1 MKKIQK
7 YLTVFFVLSFL
18 VVNFPLNVFAW
29 SHYPRLYGD
38 DRYQTSKAVAE
49 KYNSG
54 QTDNIVITTGTNFP
68 DALSVSTLA
77 GKLKAPILLV
87 NQTVSQS
94 QDALDYISEHMA
106 NGKVWIAGGTGVINS
121 TFESELSSMGN
132 TVERVAGLDRY
143 ETCLRVAE
151 KVNAPKGTSVFLAT
165 GENFPDALSIASVAA
180 SEGYPVIL
188 TPKDKLSDGV
198 KNYLLKQ
205 QPSEV
210 FIIGGTGVISESV
223 ESAVKNI
230 LPASSITRLAGQD
243 RYETSIEAY
252 NNFFNDPVNI
262 YIASGTDFA
271 DALSASVLAAK
282 DNAPIVLVDSKKKIP
297 PESTICYLEYLG
309 ALDYPYDP
317 SNPLPPD
324 MWHLIRK
331 QLNITIIGGQGAVL
345 EKLASNIMHLVEK
358 PPGTG
363 RGYMQNSSLPPDDC
377 DYSIPKSH
385 HFYDI
390 EGSSMPGNKD
400 YAEFSIIMNCMNRQ
414 TRQYDTELYKLQL
427 QELRTVILPVLG
439 EDITNKIIQAAER
452 KTHENIT
459 IDETFE
465 TDTKK
470 VDIGSTPGYYHVHF
484 KSWAK

>member
-94 QDALDYISEHMA
+94 QDALGYISEHMA
-106 NGKVWIAGGTGVINS
+106 NGKVWIAGGEGVIDS
-121 TFESELSSMGN
+121 TFESKLTSMGN

-151 KVNAPKGTSVFLAT
+151 KVSAPKGTSVFLAT

-188 TPKDKLSDGV
+188 TPKDKLPDGV

-223 ESAVKNI
+223 ESTVKNI
-230 LPASSITRLAGQD
+230 LPASSMRRSKIMNYKVLKD
-243 RYETSIEAY
+243 VKV
-252 NNFFNDPVNI
+252 FF
-262 YIASGTDFA
+262 ASTN
-271 DALSASVLAAK
+271 SSVLQRFF
-282 DNAPIVLVDSKKKIP
+282 P
-297 PESTICYLEYLG
+297 
-309 ALDYPYDP
+309 
-317 SNPLPPD
+317 
-324 MWHLIRK
+324 
-331 QLNITIIGGQGAVL
+331 
-345 EKLASNIMHLVEK
+345 
-358 PPGTG
+358 
-363 RGYMQNSSLPPDDC
+363 
-377 DYSIPKSH
+377 
-385 HFYDI
+385 
-390 EGSSMPGNKD
+390 
-400 YAEFSIIMNCMNRQ
+400 RQ
-414 TRQYDTELYKLQL
+414 
-427 QELRTVILPVLG
+427 
-439 EDITNKIIQAAER
+439 
-452 KTHENIT
+452 
-459 IDETFE
+459 
-465 TDTKK
+465 K
-470 VDIGSTPGYYHVHF
+470 VG
-484 KSWAK
+484 W